1 LPHFTPLTYAAEN
14 APRFEEPKSSE
25 NLNSP
30 RLLIEGGQPLKGTV
44 RVGGSK
50 NAADYILAACLLSS
64 EECVLENVPDIEDVR
79 LMARILASLGADVR
93 HDGNGVWRIKAND
106 ITRYDAP
113 TELAVNQR
121 ASFLVMGPLL
131 ARFGEAASASP
142 GGDVIGARPLD
153 VHLDGFKALGARLS
167 IDAGRFR
174 VESDTPRL
182 KGARFFLDY
191 PSVTGTMNLVFA
203 ASLAEGTTTLVNA
216 ASEPEITC
224 VIEMLNSMGAKIR
237 QVSSGV
243 LEIDGVETLSGARH
257 RVIPDRL
264 ETGLFALVAAA
275 TKGDV
280 RIEGT
285 SPQHLDAL
293 MAKMREAG
301 VIVESSES
309 SIRVCGEGRELK
321 SVQAQAVPYP
331 GLATDL
337 HPPFAAFLTQCHG
350 VSIIHER
357 VYENRLLYISEL
369 RKMGA
374 NVISAGQTAI
384 VSGPTQL
391 YGTVVKAL
399 DVRAG
404 GSLVLAGLAA
414 EGRTEI
420 NDVYHLD
427 RAHEDLVGKLRGL
440 GARVDR

>member
-1 LPHFTPLTYAAEN
+1 
-14 APRFEEPKSSE
+14 
-25 NLNSP
+25 LNSP
-30 RLLIEGGQPLKGTV
+30 TLVIEGGRPLQGTV
-44 RVGGSK
+44 RVSGSK
-50 NAADYILAACLLSS
+50 NAADYALAACLLTGQ
-64 EECVLENVPDIEDVR
+64 ECVLENVPDIEDVR

-93 HDGNGVWRIKAND
+93 SDGDGVWRIRAEKID
-106 ITRYDAP
+106 RFDAP
-113 TELAVNQR
+113 TDLAVNQR
-121 ASFLVMGPLL
+121 ASFLVMGPLV
-131 ARFGEAASASP
+131 ARFGEAACASP

-153 VHLDGFKALGARLS
+153 VHLDGLRTLGARIS
-167 IDAGRFR
+167 RDGERFR
-174 VESDTPRL
+174 ADSDKKPL

-191 PSVTGTMNLVFA
+191 PSVTGTMVLVFA
-203 ASLAEGTTTLVNA
+203 AALAEGTTTLINA
-216 ASEPEITC
+216 ASEPEIVN
-224 VIEMLNSMGAKIR
+224 VIEMLQGMGAKIR
-237 QVSSGV
+237 RPGSGV
-243 LEIDGVETLSGARH
+243 LEIEGVRELSGVRH

-264 ETGLFALVAAA
+264 ETGLFALATAA

-280 RIEGT
+280 TVEDT

-293 MAKMREAG
+293 IAKMREAG
-301 VIVESSES
+301 VVVETGEHSM
-309 SIRVCGEGRELK
+309 RVCGEGRQLK
-321 SVQAQAVPYP
+321 AVQAQAVPYP

-337 HPPFAAFLTQCHG
+337 HPPLAAFLTQCSG

-374 NVISAGQTAI
+374 NVITAGQTAI

-404 GSLVLAGLAA
+404 GSLVLAALVA

-420 NDVYHLD
+420 GDIYHLD

-440 GARVDR
+440 GAQVDR